1 MAGFRTVAP
10 AALLMAATTLLCVAA
25 APVAAQQTCT
35 SAADV
40 GRFLGWCRCSVMTAP
55 RDVVTFTATS
65 DDPWCKVT
73 TPETSI
79 YYCDAEGKGNC
90 DLQCVEAVHECTGP
104 VAANGVCPC
113 EVGNVRT
120 VLRYNGPL

>member
-1 MAGFRTVAP
+1 MAGFRAVAP
-10 AALLMAATTLLCVAA
+10 AALLMAAATLLCLAA
-25 APVAAQQTCT
+25 TPVAAQQTC
-35 SAADV
+35 SRASDL

-55 RDVVTFTATS
+55 RDVVTFTPTS
-65 DDPWCKVT
+65 LDPWCKVT

-90 DLQCVEAVHECTGP
+90 DLQCVKAVHECTGP

-113 EVGNVRT
+113 EVGNLRT